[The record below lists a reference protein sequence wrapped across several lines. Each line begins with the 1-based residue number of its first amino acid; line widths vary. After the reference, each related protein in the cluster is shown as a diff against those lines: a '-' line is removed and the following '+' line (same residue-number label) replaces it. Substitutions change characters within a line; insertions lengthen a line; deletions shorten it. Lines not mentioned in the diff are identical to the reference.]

1 MKMCKLFKILN
12 NKDCDLNIKPSYM
25 ENLAHVRRI
34 WDAYQ
39 RPRLNLDVFF
49 QHTKEY
55 TVKI

>member
-1 MKMCKLFKILN
+1 
-12 NKDCDLNIKPSYM
+12 M